1 MDNIIRDKK
10 TIISVNKITTCI
22 LFALVTQGYSGQLA
36 ANTAET
42 PTNNND
48 MALDKLNV
56 EGKGNAHDSDWIY
69 DEPRSVSEIT
79 REQLDNRPARH
90 AADILE
96 QTPGVYS
103 SVSQQDPGLSI
114 NIRGIQD
121 YGRVNMNIDGMRQNF
136 MKSGHGQRNGSMYI
150 DPEILSN
157 VVIERG
163 IFNGIGGAGA
173 IGGIATFNTINAS
186 DFLAPEKEL
195 GGHIRAMTGDNGTR
209 FIGSGAL
216 ALGNPNGDILL
227 AVSERNLKD
236 YWPGNKGVLAGLRLY
251 SPTRNVGDDLK
262 NTKTLFTGY
271 KMRSQLAKVGWNFEA
286 GQRLEFSY
294 LQTQIAS
301 PNASMLSEVLA
312 LSPSGKEITKIGWRN
327 TSFTNVENRNIALD
341 YRLNPEH
348 ISWLDATA
356 KIYYV
361 DTNDETDNANSL
373 FKEYFWTQTRLKT
386 RGLQLQNTNTFTPS
400 DAHQIRLK
408 YGLEWFSDKS
418 EGYSTRKLIE
428 RTTPPGKRAIT
439 STFAQLN
446 YEYDDWLR
454 LEGGLRYDQFRLKG
468 NTWLHTRSFLQPY
481 TFENP
486 CDRRI
491 HEQSEKPGSRCS
503 SRRPATMRWDVD
515 RSEQQLSPTLAMG
528 VKPGLEWLEFFGS
541 YGKSWRPPAMT
552 EVLATGTAHGYSW
565 VLPNPF
571 VAAERARTWEAG
583 FNIQQSNLF
592 IEDDHF
598 AAKVAYFDTRIA
610 NYINLELGKAKPKFG
625 GDSFTDVAYVNNL
638 LKTRFRG
645 LEYQL
650 SYDAG
655 TFYTNINYTRMI
667 GVNNVCSPYAWLG
680 GLQSVKY
687 KYVGKVEQ
695 IYAVENEVAN
705 NYVTCMNAN
714 VLFGSSAYLPGDRGS
729 LTLGS
734 RIFDRRLDFGTVIR
748 YNKGYQ
754 DRSAQDENGNP
765 LTAYVADWPKYIVYD
780 LYASYKVTNNLIL
793 RSSIENITNRAYLV
807 NYGDTLSFAPSRG
820 RTIQGGFE
828 YKF

>member
-1 MDNIIRDKK
+1 
-10 TIISVNKITTCI
+10 
-22 LFALVTQGYSGQLA
+22 
-36 ANTAET
+36 
-42 PTNNND
+42 
-48 MALDKLNV
+48 
-56 EGKGNAHDSDWIY
+56 
-69 DEPRSVSEIT
+69 
-79 REQLDNRPARH
+79 
-90 AADILE
+90 
-96 QTPGVYS
+96 
-103 SVSQQDPGLSI
+103 
-114 NIRGIQD
+114 
-121 YGRVNMNIDGMRQNF
+121 
-136 MKSGHGQRNGSMYI
+136 
-150 DPEILSN
+150 
-157 VVIERG
+157 
-163 IFNGIGGAGA
+163 
-173 IGGIATFNTINAS
+173 
-186 DFLAPEKEL
+186 
-195 GGHIRAMTGDNGTR
+195 
-209 FIGSGAL
+209 
-216 ALGNPNGDILL
+216 
-227 AVSERNLKD
+227 
-236 YWPGNKGVLAGLRLY
+236 
-251 SPTRNVGDDLK
+251 
-262 NTKTLFTGY
+262 
-271 KMRSQLAKVGWNFEA
+271 
-286 GQRLEFSY
+286 
-294 LQTQIAS
+294 
-301 PNASMLSEVLA
+301 
-312 LSPSGKEITKIGWRN
+312 
-327 TSFTNVENRNIALD
+327 
-341 YRLNPEH
+341 
-348 ISWLDATA
+348 
-356 KIYYV
+356 
-361 DTNDETDNANSL
+361 
-373 FKEYFWTQTRLKT
+373 
-386 RGLQLQNTNTFTPS
+386 
-400 DAHQIRLK
+400 
-408 YGLEWFSDKS
+408 
-418 EGYSTRKLIE
+418 
-428 RTTPPGKRAIT
+428 
-439 STFAQLN
+439 
-446 YEYDDWLR
+446 
-454 LEGGLRYDQFRLKG
+454 
-468 NTWLHTRSFLQPY
+468 
-481 TFENP
+481 
-486 CDRRI
+486 
-491 HEQSEKPGSRCS
+491 
-503 SRRPATMRWDVD
+503 MRWDVD
-515 RSEQQLSPTLAMG
+515 RCEQQLSHVGDGGQAWPRMAG
-528 VKPGLEWLEFFGS
+528 VFGS